1 MPTTRPRHTIT
12 ETEELACALDDAA
25 KRWPNERRARLLVR
39 LAEEGHRVVRAQ
51 GEAEAEGRRAAVR
64 RTRGVVSG
72 AYGEDYLRRLRD
84 DWPE

>member
-12 ETEELACALDDAA
+12 ETEELARALDDAA
-25 KRWPNERRARLLVR
+25 RRWPGERRARLLVR

-51 GEAEAEGRRAAVR
+51 GDAEAARRRAAVG
-64 RTRGVVSG
+64 RTRGAVSG
-72 AYGEDYLRRLRD
+72 AYGEGYLRRLRG